1 MADRIPPDKAP
12 ASAGSPLADGK
23 ATQLETHINSLFTSY
38 QATGL
43 STHDPYHKVVVS
55 LCALGLVTDRARAEQ
70 TAAQRQ
76 GREELATLVG
86 QTRQVATQ
94 IGKASGEVEEAA
106 EQIAVAEAAVAGTL
120 AKLAAF
126 DRTFEDRADRI
137 ERATRLD
144 LNAAVMRN
152 GSLLAGLVVASLL
165 VGAVGGYDLGA
176 RETFGTPYTAAERL
190 QRTFGLDALS
200 ARMWSDLIPLNDPRP
215 LIARCRDLAQY
226 GYQRDRRYCDMQLTV
241 PPAQTPPGT

>member
-1 MADRIPPDKAP
+1 MADRIAPDKAP
-12 ASAGSPLADGK
+12 ASAGSPLAGSK
-23 ATQLETHINSLFTSY
+23 ASQLETHIHSLFATY

-43 STHDPYHKVVVS
+43 STHDPYHRVVVS

-70 TAAQRQ
+70 AAALRQ
-76 GREELATLVG
+76 GREELTTLMG
-86 QTRQVATQ
+86 HTRQVATQ

-106 EQIAVAEAAVAGTL
+106 ERIAVAEAAVVGNL

-126 DRTFEDRADRI
+126 DRTFEDRANRI

-144 LNAAVMRN
+144 LHAAVMRN

-165 VGAVGGYDLGA
+165 VGAVGGYGLGA
-176 RETFGTPYTAAERL
+176 REAFGGPYTAVERL

>member
-1 MADRIPPDKAP
+1 MADRIPPDKMPAP
-12 ASAGSPLADGK
+12 AGSPLAGGK
-23 ATQLETHINSLFTSY
+23 ATQLETHIQSLFATY
-38 QATGL
+38 QAIGL

-55 LCALGLVTDRARAEQ
+55 LCALGLVTDRARTEQ
-70 TAAQRQ
+70 AAAQRQ

-126 DRTFEDRADRI
+126 DQTFEERANRI
-137 ERATRLD
+137 EQAMRLD
-144 LNAAVMRN
+144 LHATIMRN

-165 VGAVGGYDLGA
+165 VGAVGGYGLGA
-176 RETFGTPYTAAERL
+176 RETFGSPYTAVERL

-241 PPAQTPPGT
+241 PPAQIPSGT